1 MSQLDLFGAPA
12 PPPAAPKVGPAP
24 HPPELHALAGRLP
37 AGLHLGTSSWSFPGW
52 TGFVWDREVP
62 ESMLSKE
69 GLSAYARHP
78 LFRTVGVDRTYY
90 APVTA
95 EVFRRYAESTPAPFR
110 FLVKAAEGCVLARFP
125 HHARYGAQRGLE
137 NPRFLDAAWATDAV
151 VQPFVEGL
159 GKKAGPLVFQFPPQ
173 ELSRLGG
180 EQGFLEHLDRFL
192 GALPRG
198 PLYAVEVRNAA
209 LLGPHLAAVL
219 QLHGAVPVLSAW
231 GNLPDVERQAG
242 LLSALQRQALVVRWM
257 LPPGVTYEEARSQFE
272 PFSELAAPDPG
283 TRGRIARL
291 VRAFTQGNAR
301 PAWVI
306 VNNKAEGS
314 SPLSVVE
321 LARAVAGEAG

>member
-1 MSQLDLFGAPA
+1 
-12 PPPAAPKVGPAP
+12 VGPAP
-24 HPPELHALAGRLP
+24 QPPELHALAGKLP
-37 AGLHLGTSSWSFPGW
+37 PALHLGTSSWSFPGW
-52 TGFVWDREVP
+52 AGFVWDREVS
-62 ESMLSKE
+62 EAVLAKD

-95 EVFRRYAESTPAPFR
+95 EVFRNYAEATPSHFR
-110 FLVKAAEGCVLARFP
+110 FLVKAAEACVLARFP
-125 HHARYGAQRGLE
+125 HHARYGAQRGQE

-159 GKKAGPLVFQFPPQ
+159 GQKGGPLVFQFPPQ
-173 ELSRLGG
+173 DVSRLGG

-198 PLYAVEVRNAA
+198 PLYAVEVRNGA
-209 LLGPHLAAVL
+209 LLGANLAAVL

-242 LLSALQRQALVVRWM
+242 LLSALQQQALVVRWM
-257 LPPGVTYEEARSQFE
+257 LPPGVTYEEAKSQFE
-272 PFSELAAPDPG
+272 PFSALAEPDPG
-283 TRGRIARL
+283 TRGRIAHL
-291 VRAFTQGNAR
+291 VRAFSRGNVR

-321 LARAVAGEAG
+321 LAREVAREVG